1 MPTADSNTVPD
12 TIGRWSCHE
21 SEMLAI
27 GYQRFGDGRWTQLS
41 RWLASQNVHR
51 CATQCR
57 HRWQKTMRPDLKKG
71 HWAEGEDARLV
82 AAVRLQEQEKKQK
95 HAAAGYAGRGTNW
108 QAVAQAVT
116 HRTGKACRER
126 WVSHLDP
133 AINHA
138 PLTHDEG
145 QLILHLHETVFKNQW
160 SKIAER
166 LPGRTAEAV
175 KSKWK
180 TLTRFRWERSEKKAA
195 GSEAAGKR
203 KQAEHRLEQ
212 QCDHAAKRQK
222 AGVTDDILQLLE
234 VLNHCMRTPQPIT
247 ASSSSVSLE
256 TEEGRLTDAHH
267 RYLSRPTGYCAD
279 GADADEDD
287 ISDNELY
294 TMLAVHFEEDA
305 DADRAS
311 DNNNKAANS
320 QQQHKQSPTDVDV
333 ADGLYV
339 YI

>member
-1 MPTADSNTVPD
+1 
-12 TIGRWSCHE
+12 
-21 SEMLAI
+21 
-27 GYQRFGDGRWTQLS
+27 
-41 RWLASQNVHR
+41 
-51 CATQCR
+51 
-57 HRWQKTMRPDLKKG
+57 MRPDLKKG

-82 AAVRLQEQEKKQK
+82 TAVRLQEQEQKQK
-95 HAAAGYAGRGTNW
+95 HAAGDYAGRGTNW

-138 PLTHDEG
+138 PLTHYEG
-145 QLILHLHETVFKNQW
+145 QLILHLHETVLKNQW

-180 TLTRFRWERSEKKAA
+180 TLTGFRWQR
-195 GSEAAGKR
+195 SEAAGKR

-222 AGVTDDILQLLE
+222 APNGVTDNMLQLLE
-234 VLNHCMRTPQPIT
+234 VLDHCMHTPQPIT
-247 ASSSSVSLE
+247 ASSSSISLE
-256 TEEGRLTDAHH
+256 TEEGRLTDANH
-267 RYLSRPTGYCAD
+267 RDLSQPTGFCTD
-279 GADADEDD
+279 GTDADED
-287 ISDNELY
+287 ISDDELY
-294 TMLAVHFEEDA
+294 ALLAVHFEED

-311 DNNNKAANS
+311 DNNNKAASS
-320 QQQHKQSPTDVDV
+320 QQQHKQSRTNV
-333 ADGLYV
+333 ADELYV